1 MESSGTSLRQPWKEW
16 FKADERADV
25 NPLNKPV
32 SLGRARQG
40 SLPQKP
46 RQVDLSAEKKSK
58 TPVTDS
64 KSISLGS

>member
-1 MESSGTSLRQPWKEW
+1 MEASRAPLRQPWKEW
-16 FKADERADV
+16 FVAEKRLDV
-25 NPLNKPV
+25 NPLDKPV

-46 RQVDLSAEKKSK
+46 RQVDLSKEKKKSE

-64 KSISLGS
+64 K